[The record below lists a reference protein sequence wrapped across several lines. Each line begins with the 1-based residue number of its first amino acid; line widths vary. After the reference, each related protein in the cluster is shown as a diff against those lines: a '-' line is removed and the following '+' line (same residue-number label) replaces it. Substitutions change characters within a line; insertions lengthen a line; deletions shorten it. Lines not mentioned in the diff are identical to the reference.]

1 MIKQRETWKKEQ
13 LAVDRTL
20 FDQRDNLIS
29 VKQNLP
35 DQYKEGDEDLLIT
48 QKVKTAMTKT
58 RVAELTTRAAKEKT
72 LRYYSAFTKWSAPVT
87 QKIGWQ
93 VCRSRPATS
102 VGLVNRAGKGSVIGD
117 RTEDQTAPAVERRL
131 RRLNEGA
138 IDPPSGDRHR
148 IDFSYRNDRI
158 LTYTTCISF
167 FGTFW

>member
-1 MIKQRETWKKEQ
+1 MIKQREIWKKEQ

-48 QKVKTAMTKT
+48 QKVKTTMTKT
-58 RVAELTTRAAKEKT
+58 RVAELTTRPAKEKA
-72 LRYYSAFTKWSAPVT
+72 LGYYSAFTKWSTPVT

-102 VGLVNRAGKGSVIGD
+102 V
-117 RTEDQTAPAVERRL
+117 
-131 RRLNEGA
+131 
-138 IDPPSGDRHR
+138 
-148 IDFSYRNDRI
+148 
-158 LTYTTCISF
+158 
-167 FGTFW
+167 

>member
-13 LAVDRTL
+13 LAVDKTL

-58 RVAELTTRAAKEKT
+58 NVARLTTRAAKEKDIG
-72 LRYYSAFTKWSAPVT
+72 YNSASTKWSAPVT

-93 VCRSRPATS
+93 VCRSRPAAS
-102 VGLVNRAGKGSVIGD
+102 V
-117 RTEDQTAPAVERRL
+117 
-131 RRLNEGA
+131 
-138 IDPPSGDRHR
+138 
-148 IDFSYRNDRI
+148 
-158 LTYTTCISF
+158 
-167 FGTFW
+167 